1 MVDLLDKCFE
11 ASSIVM
17 NTRDVKDV
25 TIKLTEECGEIAQ
38 EISKLN
44 ISNYK
49 MKFTETGE
57 NITNRAIC
65 ECGDALNC
73 ITDLVYLLCGCNEES
88 AKFHLT
94 QAVQAGLD
102 KWKRKYNV

>member
-1 MVDLLDKCFE
+1 MDLLDKCFE

-17 NTRDVKDV
+17 STRDVKDV
-25 TIKLTEECGEIAQ
+25 TIKLMEECGEIAQ

-49 MKFTETGE
+49 MKFTETE
-57 NITNRAIC
+57 ETITNRAIC

-102 KWKRKYNV
+102 KWKKRHNV

>member
-1 MVDLLDKCFE
+1 MDLLDKCFE

-25 TIKLTEECGEIAQ
+25 TIKLMEECGEIAQ

-49 MKFTETGE
+49 MKFTETE
-57 NITNRAIC
+57 ETITNRAIC

-102 KWKRKYNV
+102 KWIKKYNI